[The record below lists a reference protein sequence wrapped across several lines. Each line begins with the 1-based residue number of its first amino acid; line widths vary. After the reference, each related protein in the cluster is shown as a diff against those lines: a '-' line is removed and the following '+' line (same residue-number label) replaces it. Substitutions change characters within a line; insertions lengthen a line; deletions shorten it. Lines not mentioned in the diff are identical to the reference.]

1 MKTQYDYWK
10 EDHDRVMAEM
20 AAESNTMKYY
30 LHDTREN
37 KYFKYGVQVNGML
50 DFHAV
55 RRWCTDTYGVG
66 ADITRDEPISNENW
80 AFYIIYQQYMIYLK
94 GDEQLNWFKLKY
106 GTEAAIA

>member
-10 EDHDRVMAEM
+10 EDHDRVMAEI
-20 AAESNTMKYY
+20 ASIKMKYY
-30 LHDTREN
+30 LHTTREN

-50 DFHAV
+50 DFHAA
-55 RRWCTDTYGVG
+55 RRWCTDTYGPG
-66 ADITRDEPISNENW
+66 ADVSRDEPISNENW

-106 GTEAAIA
+106 GTEAALA

>member
-20 AAESNTMKYY
+20 SAMQMKYY

-37 KYFKYGVQVNGML
+37 KYFKYGIQVNSML
-50 DFHAV
+50 HFHDV
-55 RRWCTDTYGVG
+55 RRWFVDTYGLG
-66 ADITRDEPISNENW
+66 ADITRDEPIVNEHW

-94 GDEQLNWFKLKY
+94 GDEELNWFKLKY
-106 GTEAAIA
+106 GTEAAHA